1 MRVLHINDH
10 LAYKGGVEV
19 YALSLIRSLRGRGL
33 EVGFAF
39 GSGDSEAHSPSFH
52 VPSISSVSWGRHRQG
67 RTEMDA
73 VLQSYRPDVCHVH
86 GVFNSG
92 TLESCLDYGPTI
104 LHLHDYRY
112 LCPSSGLYYRR
123 GGGSVPEGAPPCAFQ
138 SVLSEGVK
146 RSGCRRGGP
155 FIRESNTSGG
165 TRPGLRGSWQTVT
178 MLPVASF
185 KASALKNTLRSSTTF
200 LRSRWEQARRRPLLP
215 RGGVELRT
223 GRRGRKT

>member
-123 GGGSVPEGAPPCAFQ
+123 GGDLFPRVLRP
-138 SVLSEGVK
+138 VLSNRFCQRVSNDPDAGGVGLLFASPIHQEE
-146 RSGCRRGGP
+146 RVP
-155 FIRESNTSGG
+155 VYAD
-165 TRPGLRGSWQTVT
+165 PGKQSLCCQS
-178 MLPVASF
+178 
-185 KASALKNTLRSSTTF
+185 LRSKH
-200 LRSRWEQARRRPLLP
+200 RPSRTP
-215 RGGVELRT
+215 
-223 GRRGRKT
+223 